1 MRKGKPLLLFLSFIS
16 IHFILS
22 AQIIP
27 VKNALQTDLAK
38 VINDYPNHFKN
49 FVGELLVENPQ
60 STDYKSLLV
69 LKGAEECTVTKYSA
83 TGKEVYSWQALM
95 LKTESFDEASKKFYA
110 LYNSLQNL
118 SVHVASSDFV
128 FKASYE
134 RPVEEKKFTS
144 LVFKNSKEEKIPSR
158 LRLELSMEY
167 QLLEWEV
174 KILIYDRD
182 REDDERGQI
191 KEQ

>member
-1 MRKGKPLLLFLSFIS
+1 MRKVKPLLLFISFIS

-38 VINDYPNHFKN
+38 VIGDYPNHFNN
-49 FVGELLVENPQ
+49 FVGELLVKNPQ

-95 LKTESFDEASKKFYA
+95 LKTESFDEASKKFNS

-118 SVHVASSDFV
+118 SVHVSSSDFV